1 MNGEE
6 LKSRL
11 LSPMDTG
18 MEACNQKPNLGTIVM
33 RLYERAE
40 MMEKCVSAVDSAV
53 RVVTTTTPAGGCEN
67 EAKQLSEKKPM
78 TLYELL
84 DEIDGKFTLCAKELE
99 YLADALRDE
108 LGECKILG

>member
-6 LKSRL
+6 LKRS
-11 LSPMDTG
+11 
-18 MEACNQKPNLGTIVM
+18 NLGTIVM

-53 RVVTTTTPAGGCEN
+53 RIVVTTPAGGCEN
-67 EAKQLSEKKPM
+67 EAKQLSEKKQM

-84 DEIDGKFTLCAKELE
+84 DEIDGKFTQCAKELE

-108 LGECKILG
+108 LGECKILR